1 MQLTCKK
8 DLKIFLRLELS
19 SGKWKGLDFSLFNKG
34 DIPTLEGHSVV
45 VAGEVSRL

>member
-19 SGKWKGLDFSLFNKG
+19 SGKRKGLDFSLFNKG
-34 DIPTLEGHSVV
+34 DCPTLEGHLVV
-45 VAGEVSRL
+45 VAGEGSRL

>member
-19 SGKWKGLDFSLFNKG
+19 SGKRKGLDFSLFNKG